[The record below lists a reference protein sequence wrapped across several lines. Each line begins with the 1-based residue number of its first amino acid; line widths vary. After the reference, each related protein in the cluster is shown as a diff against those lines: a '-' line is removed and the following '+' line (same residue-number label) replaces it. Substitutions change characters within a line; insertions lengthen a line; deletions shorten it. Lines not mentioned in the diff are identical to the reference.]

1 MTDVLIILYTGIS
14 NFDSQLYF
22 AVKKFKA
29 YCNDIS
35 VFILN
40 NYEVSIY
47 LKHSHHKLYIN
58 GFKVMK
64 WTIWQKLF
72 CISLI

>member
-1 MTDVLIILYTGIS
+1 MTDVFTILYTGIS

-29 YCNDIS
+29 YSNDIS

-40 NYEVSIY
+40 NYENKDQDV
-47 LKHSHHKLYIN
+47 LPQET
-58 GFKVMK
+58 FR
-64 WTIWQKLF
+64 
-72 CISLI
+72 

>member
-1 MTDVLIILYTGIS
+1 MYIDNLILLVFQ

-22 AVKKFKA
+22 TVKKFKA

-40 NYEVSIY
+40 NYEVSI
-47 LKHSHHKLYIN
+47 
-58 GFKVMK
+58 
-64 WTIWQKLF
+64 
-72 CISLI
+72 

>member
-1 MTDVLIILYTGIS
+1 MTDVYNLTILYTGIS

-35 VFILN
+35 VIILN
-40 NYEVSIY
+40 NYEVS
-47 LKHSHHKLYIN
+47 KA
-58 GFKVMK
+58 
-64 WTIWQKLF
+64 
-72 CISLI
+72 